1 MGIEEAN
8 PVGSR
13 VLGARIRQ
21 ARENRGLTQDQVA
34 QHLGV
39 ARTTVVAME
48 KGERRVRAEE
58 LVELASLYGR
68 SLSSLLQGG
77 EPIEGF
83 SVQLR
88 GLVTPSAAQPEL
100 QSAIEE
106 FQALCE
112 DYLQLEK
119 VRSAPL
125 GKRYPPPYEIDQLDP
140 SQAAE
145 DVAAEERRRLG
156 LGDGPLL
163 NLREVLEDAV
173 GLRVF
178 LLELPARV
186 AGMYSFSEELG
197 GCIALNL
204 DHPPERRR
212 LSLAHEYGHFLTSRF
227 RGEILEEGRY
237 ERKPFP
243 EVFAETF
250 GRAFLMPAAGL
261 RRQFLALKRDRKGF
275 TTRSDLCRL
284 AYSFDVSAEA
294 TVRRLEELQLVPAG
308 LWERLR
314 IEGFKVREAM
324 QILGLSP
331 SSRHDERLPARFR
344 TLAVE
349 SWQEGDLTEGQLARV
364 LRVNRLQAREIIQA
378 VTTLDQQQQ
387 QAAMA
392 LGAPLG

>member
-1 MGIEEAN
+1 
-8 PVGSR
+8 
-13 VLGARIRQ
+13 
-21 ARENRGLTQDQVA
+21 
-34 QHLGV
+34 
-39 ARTTVVAME
+39 
-48 KGERRVRAEE
+48 
-58 LVELASLYGR
+58 
-68 SLSSLLQGG
+68 
-77 EPIEGF
+77 
-83 SVQLR
+83 
-88 GLVTPSAAQPEL
+88 
-100 QSAIEE
+100 
-106 FQALCE
+106 
-112 DYLQLEK
+112 
-119 VRSAPL
+119 
-125 GKRYPPPYEIDQLDP
+125 
-140 SQAAE
+140 
-145 DVAAEERRRLG
+145 
-156 LGDGPLL
+156 
-163 NLREVLEDAV
+163 
-173 GLRVF
+173 
-178 LLELPARV
+178 
-186 AGMYSFSEELG
+186 MYSFSEELG

>member
-1 MGIEEAN
+1 
-8 PVGSR
+8 
-13 VLGARIRQ
+13 
-21 ARENRGLTQDQVA
+21 
-34 QHLGV
+34 
-39 ARTTVVAME
+39 ME